1 MDKIH
6 EHSYLA
12 HLLPERGANILD
24 LGCRGFYI
32 SNFFGDKHNVV
43 NVDADD
49 IDMNQLQSEFKHYYR
64 IAIAGFNG
72 KVSLVHKAGDP
83 QATRIV
89 EGDGI
94 ICRTLEMFSFLQN
107 VDFWD
112 WIKMDIESAEMPVIM
127 SLTKAPARQLSIEFH
142 LHTGA
147 YGENEVKQMVGKLT
161 SLGYKIHSHEKYPAH
176 GCSANYWDSL
186 FIL

>member
-12 HLLPERGANILD
+12 HLLPERANILD

-32 SNFFGDKHNVV
+32 SNFFQGKHNVV

-49 IDMNQLQSEFKHYYR
+49 LNSDRYIK
-64 IAIAGFNG
+64 IAITGWNG
-72 KVSLVHKAGDP
+72 KVSLKHMNGDP
-83 QATRIV
+83 QATKV
-89 EGDGI
+89 VTGNGMH
-94 ICRTLEMFSFLQN
+94 CVTLERFCEDMAIPFF
-107 VDFWD
+107 D
-112 WIKMDIESAEMPVIM
+112 WIKMDIEGSEFDVIM
-127 SLTKAPARQLSIEFH
+127 SLNKAPARQLSVEFH
-142 LHTGA
+142 LHTNA
-147 YGENEVKQMVGKLT
+147 YTETDVRQMIGKLT

-176 GCSANYWDSL
+176 GCGPNYWDSL